1 MKRILIV
8 YFSIAS
14 LFAASAFAQVFDVP
28 YESDEPTRTLLIPAK
43 NAKAV
48 VLLFPGGGGVMRLTE
63 DGQTR
68 NTHTFVRSQNLW
80 AQYGIHAVLVDTPTN
95 LGNTRS
101 NFRGTNDH
109 LDRIA
114 NVVQFYKQKFNLP
127 VWIFG
132 HSMGSSSVTYF
143 PNKGEKQ
150 RSMIAGVIAA
160 GTLRG
165 MQLNDEVTLPTL
177 AIHHAQDGCIS
188 TPPSASEYLIK
199 SRPKGLRSELK
210 LIEGGDDIGDACMSA
225 GHHGFAGV
233 EDQFVAAAAKFILGK

>member
-1 MKRILIV
+1 MKRVLII
-8 YFSIAS
+8 YFFIAS

-68 NTHTFVRSQNLW
+68 NRHTFVRSKNLW
-80 AQYGIHAVLVDTPTN
+80 EQYGIHAVLVDTPTD
-95 LGNTRS
+95 LGNPRS

-109 LDRIA
+109 LDRMA

-127 VWIFG
+127 IWIFG

-150 RSMIAGVIAA
+150 RSMISGIIAA
-160 GTLRG
+160 GTLYG
-165 MQLNDEVTLPTL
+165 MRLNDDVALPLL
-177 AIHHAQDGCIS
+177 AIHHAQDGCIA
-188 TPPSASEYLIK
+188 TPVSASENLVN
-199 SRPKGLRSELK
+199 SRPKTYRTELK
-210 LIEGGDDIGDACMSA
+210 IIKGGDDFGDSCMAA